1 MGNYLTDAILERRIT
16 SARLTALCAGAGN
29 AAATL
34 TAEVIARAEA
44 LIDSYAAGRYRTPL
58 PSCDLVREW
67 ALCLAEYE
75 LYKRGP
81 GGNVPEKIRESYK
94 ECINFLNDLAKGK
107 FRLAGDPPKPAGA
120 GNSVSVAPAGGRQP
134 RFSAEAMKDF

>member
-58 PSCDLVREW
+58 PACDLVREW

-81 GGNVPEKIRESYK
+81 GGTVPEKIRESYQMTL
-94 ECINFLNDLAKGK
+94 ERLHDLADGK
-107 FRLAGDPPKPAGA
+107 LQIAEGDAAAASPQGKSFFTAGTETVFDPESMRGY
-120 GNSVSVAPAGGRQP
+120 
-134 RFSAEAMKDF
+134 